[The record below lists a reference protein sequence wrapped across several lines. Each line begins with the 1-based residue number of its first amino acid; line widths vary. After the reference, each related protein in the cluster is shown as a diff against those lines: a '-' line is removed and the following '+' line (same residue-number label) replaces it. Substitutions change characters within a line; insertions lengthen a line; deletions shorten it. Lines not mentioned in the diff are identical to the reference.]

1 MLNPSL
7 PWRDQQGGHCSE
19 GERVTNPQAASLHF
33 TTDAFRPSERVAAW
47 REIWGKMVDLEIEAA
62 APDDPYFAEARI
74 RVHEGLGIA
83 STQQA
88 QTRFVHPPSLINS
101 DDILLCGLES
111 GSWCGTHLGREAHL
125 APGEAVLGWSGET
138 LNGVCEGSAWVI
150 RVPAAAIAP
159 MVGDLHA
166 GMHRTIA
173 ASNGT
178 LRLLRPYVRTLLD
191 CSIPPALQRVAV
203 THVCDLI
210 ALLCGASGEAAALA
224 ADRGGRAARLRAIK
238 QDIVGN
244 LEHGDVSLEAIARRH
259 RVSARTVQK
268 LFDHAGA
275 TFSEYVLEQRLAL
288 ARRLL
293 ADPRQRREK
302 IASVAFAAGFGDLS
316 YFYRA
321 FRRRYDELP
330 TDVRAKIGAPH

>member
-1 MLNPSL
+1 
-7 PWRDQQGGHCSE
+7 
-19 GERVTNPQAASLHF
+19 
-33 TTDAFRPSERVAAW
+33 
-47 REIWGKMVDLEIEAA
+47 
-62 APDDPYFAEARI
+62 
-74 RVHEGLGIA
+74 
-83 STQQA
+83 
-88 QTRFVHPPSLINS
+88 
-101 DDILLCGLES
+101 
-111 GSWCGTHLGREAHL
+111 
-125 APGEAVLGWSGET
+125 
-138 LNGVCEGSAWVI
+138 
-150 RVPAAAIAP
+150 
-159 MVGDLHA
+159 
-166 GMHRTIA
+166 
-173 ASNGT
+173 
-178 LRLLRPYVRTLLD
+178 VRTLMD
-191 CSIPPALQRVAV
+191 CATSPALQRVATTQV
-203 THVCDLI
+203 SDLI

-244 LEHGDVSLEAIARRH
+244 LEHGDVSLEAIARRQ

-268 LFDHAGA
+268 LFDHAGT

-330 TDVRAKIGAPH
+330 TDVRARIEPH

>member
-1 MLNPSL
+1 
-7 PWRDQQGGHCSE
+7 
-19 GERVTNPQAASLHF
+19 VTNQAASLHF
-33 TTDAFRPSERVAAW
+33 TTDGFRPGERIAAW
-47 REIWGKMVDLEIEAA
+47 REVFGKLADLEFEPTAS
-62 APDDPYFAEARI
+62 DDPFSAEARM
-74 RVHEGLGIA
+74 RLHDGLGIA
-83 STQQA
+83 SIRMA
-88 QTRFVHPPSLINS
+88 QTRFAQPPRLINS
-101 DDILLCGLES
+101 DDILLLGLES
-111 GSWCGTHLGREAHL
+111 GMSYATHLGREAHV
-125 APGEAVLGWSGET
+125 APGEAVLGWTAET
-138 LNGVCEGSAWVI
+138 MTGVGGGSSWLI

-173 ASNGT
+173 AGNGT

-244 LEHGDVSLEAIARRH
+244 LEHGDVSLEAIARRQ

-268 LFDHAGA
+268 LFDHAGT